1 MGGKL
6 TGVTSDALQQC
17 DRKRSLDQA
26 GIESDLVHPIG
37 DRRGGGA
44 RLPLEPPSQ

>member
-17 DRKRSLDQA
+17 DRKRSLDQELKVTSCIRSGIAAA
-26 GIESDLVHPIG
+26 GVLDCH
-37 DRRGGGA
+37 
-44 RLPLEPPSQ
+44 